1 MKKELKIREKDKE
14 VILRKKKYYFS
25 SISLSLEHVAV
36 FFQIRQFRT
45 LECHNEDVAG
55 EDEDVEE
62 EDDVE
67 EEEEGVGE
75 SK

>member
-1 MKKELKIREKDKE
+1 MKKGLKIREKDKE

-45 LECHNEDVAG
+45 LECHNEDVEG
-55 EDEDVEE
+55 

-67 EEEEGVGE
+67 EEEEEEEKGVGE